1 MKIELDIQTAG
12 NRIQSYGAGQVTINE
27 TIYTAS
33 LLLAPDHVIADWPPQ
48 TFADLA
54 PQHLAAVAAL
64 LPEIVLLGTGRILR
78 FPDDQILAPL
88 IDNDIG
94 YEIMDTGAA
103 CRSYNILMSEG
114 RRVVA
119 ALLMIEG
126 VEDRV

>member
-12 NRIQSYGAGQVTINE
+12 NRIQSYAAGSITVNE

-33 LLLAPDHVIADWPPQ
+33 LLLAPDRLIADWPPQ

-54 PQHLAAVAAL
+54 PQHLATVAAL
-64 LPEIVLLGTGRILR
+64 QPEIVLLGTGRILR

-119 ALLMIEG
+119 ALLMIRE
-126 VEDRV
+126 

>member
-12 NRIQSYGAGQVTINE
+12 NRIQSYATGSITVNE

-33 LLLAPDHVIADWPPQ
+33 LLLAPDRVIADWPPQ

-54 PQHLAAVAAL
+54 PQHLATVAAL
-64 LPEIVLLGTGRILR
+64 QPEIVLLGTGRLLR

-119 ALLMIEG
+119 ALLMIRE
-126 VEDRV
+126 